1 MYHFNEMQGAG
12 DGSRGLA
19 HGRNNN
25 VVSKA
30 APGQSQSAGHRVR
43 MIDFFHQRNNNAN
56 GFNSTDEYQ
65 QNAMQAFQNQY
76 HQSKLN
82 G

>member
-1 MYHFNEMQGAG
+1 MYHFNEMPPGA
-12 DGSRGLA
+12 DGSRGIQGIH

-25 VVSKA
+25 IVSKGA
-30 APGQSQSAGHRVR
+30 SGQNTSGGHRVR

-65 QNAMQAFQNQY
+65 QNAMHAFQNQY
-76 HQSKLN
+76 H
-82 G
+82 